1 MKNWALIFFLMTAPA
16 TAAPIT
22 VEGVIFSDE
31 RGDFTLRRVTGTGS
45 IADPFVV
52 VEDITGKEPM
62 LVIRFL
68 DQNFGNR
75 IGTQDPIGA
84 AFIKVAI
91 NHSGTTWYGYRLE
104 PRKVPTQPSPDSD
117 GLSFA
122 QGWST
127 RPPVVSNGFRHV
139 RIIDQP
145 YDAINFDDG
154 RIEENHA
161 ASFTFVLT
169 NTLPA
174 SEIFLLQQPETGI
187 ACAWPRPATVC

>member
-1 MKNWALIFFLMTAPA
+1 
-16 TAAPIT
+16 
-22 VEGVIFSDE
+22 
-31 RGDFTLRRVTGTGS
+31 
-45 IADPFVV
+45 VV
-52 VEDITGKEPM
+52 VEDITGREPT

-68 DQNFGNR
+68 DEHFGNR
-75 IGTQDPIGA
+75 IGTQYPIGA

-104 PRKVPTQPSPDSD
+104 PRKVPTQPSSDSD

-122 QGWST
+122 QGWRT

-161 ASFTFVLT
+161 VSFTFVLT
-169 NTLPA
+169 NTLP
-174 SEIFLLQQPETGI
+174 SSTLPSSTIFLLQQPETAT